1 SPLIYFESPYSAET
15 VADFELT
22 ATSTF
27 WGLAG

>member
-1 SPLIYFESPYSAET
+1 FESPYSAET

>member
-1 SPLIYFESPYSAET
+1 ESPYSAET